1 MQTSAMKACFQIA
14 ECSFSFA
21 KISNIPVTS
30 KYLASYFILFSIKT
44 SIWRVMVMICQ
55 LNIHQARMKILYFLN
70 SWLLK
75 YQVLDSGGDC
85 FSAISILSVSR
96 R

>member
-1 MQTSAMKACFQIA
+1 MQASAMKTCFQIA
-14 ECSFSFA
+14 ECSFSSA
-21 KISNIPVTS
+21 KIWNIPVTS

-55 LNIHQARMKILYFLN
+55 FKIHQARMKIFKFLN

-75 YQVLDSGGDC
+75 LYQVLDS
-85 FSAISILSVSR
+85 FFVKN
-96 R
+96 